1 MDFEARVQNKY
12 SLTVEEAIDFV
23 EAAKGFFYILRY
35 PSEPLANEET
45 HPIISFVDEQLVLR
59 ICDEIA
65 QRNGFNTLVGYREN
79 GCSFD
84 CDVAWLS
91 DRLVSLIKPII
102 GAF

>member
-1 MDFEARVQNKY
+1 MDFETRVQNKY
-12 SLTVEEAIDFV
+12 SLTPEEAIDFV

-35 PSEPLANEET
+35 PSVPLANEKT
-45 HPIISFVDEQLVLR
+45 HPIKSFVDEQLVLR

-65 QRNGFNTLVGYREN
+65 QKNGFNTLVGYREN

-91 DRLVSLIKPII
+91 DRLVGFIKPII
-102 GAF
+102 GVF